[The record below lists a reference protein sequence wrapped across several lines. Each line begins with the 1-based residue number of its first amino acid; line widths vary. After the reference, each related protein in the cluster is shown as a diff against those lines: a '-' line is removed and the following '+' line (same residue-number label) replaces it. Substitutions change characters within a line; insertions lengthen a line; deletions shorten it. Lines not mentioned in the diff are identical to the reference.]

1 MEILFSVFFSKF
13 LIFILILTEKLIYY
27 FLISEKAFSATIV
40 YEQKLLVYGSYHLL
54 FEFTFL
60 VTGIRKIFVSISLK
74 YAVKPLKYKPLKF
87 TVCYSQAHSDE
98 FFITKSKKLLT
109 LTFYLFAHL
118 LDS

>member
-1 MEILFSVFFSKF
+1 VEILFSVFFSES
-13 LIFILILTEKLIYY
+13 LIFILIWTEKITYY
-27 FLISEKAFSATIV
+27 FLISEKAFSATTV

-60 VTGIRKIFVSISLK
+60 IISIRKIFVSISLK
-74 YAVKPLKYKPLKF
+74 CAVKPLKYKPLKF

-98 FFITKSKKLLT
+98 FFITKSNKLLT
-109 LTFYLFAHL
+109 LTFYLFAHF